1 MVTLRSELVSFDRRW
16 LCLSNMRKLHII
28 VKGIVQGVSFR
39 YFASYDARHF
49 GIHGYV
55 KNLYNGEV
63 EIKAHGEPQNLQI
76 FLDKIKL
83 GPPSARI
90 DDIKIEEDPEQIE
103 YDSFEITY

>member
-1 MVTLRSELVSFDRRW
+1 
-16 LCLSNMRKLHII
+16 MRKLHII

-39 YFASYDARHF
+39 YFASYNARHL

-63 EIKAHGEPQNLQI
+63 EIKVQGEPQNLQP
-76 FLDKIKL
+76 FLEKIKL
-83 GPPSARI
+83 GPPAARI

>member
-1 MVTLRSELVSFDRRW
+1 
-16 LCLSNMRKLHII
+16 MRTLHII

-39 YFASYDARHF
+39 YFAAYNARQF

-63 EIKAHGEPQNLQI
+63 EIIAQSETQNLQP
-76 FLDKIKL
+76 FLEKIKL
-83 GPPSARI
+83 GPPTARI
-90 DDIKIEEDPEQIE
+90 DDIKIEEDPEQTE